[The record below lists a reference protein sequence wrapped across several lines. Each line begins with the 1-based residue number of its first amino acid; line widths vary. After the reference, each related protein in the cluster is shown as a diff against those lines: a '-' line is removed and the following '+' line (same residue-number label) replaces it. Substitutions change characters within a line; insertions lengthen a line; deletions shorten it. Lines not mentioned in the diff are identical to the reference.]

1 MKRFFRT
8 LFAAALL
15 LPVAVLAGNEQAAV
29 LEEFDAYLETT
40 AAQLGDSPFAAVV
53 SKNGEILYERYYD
66 ADGALGKPVNA
77 DSRWLVFSITKSFVS
92 ALTLNLCEDGELSL
106 DDPVSKYLPEFREH
120 GEGDFDRRDVTIR
133 HLLSHTSGA
142 AWNGEKAPRKLPDNL
157 EEVHIISEPGGPFT
171 YSGLGMMILERT
183 LEAAMG
189 EDLGALL
196 NKRITDPLGL
206 DSTGYVYAGKPPDEV
221 LPLRRDEY
229 RFSVRGRR
237 AGSGFYSTALDLN
250 AFGRLWLEPDALF
263 SPALRQEAWTRHG
276 IRASDGGHYG
286 LMWWLLED
294 DGGYVMSG
302 FQSKINAVVPETGVV
317 VTVIRYPQAKAADD
331 YSFAADKRAMVLFGK
346 RL

>member
-1 MKRFFRT
+1 VKRFFRT

-53 SKNGEILYERYYD
+53 SKNGEIIYERYYD
-66 ADGALGKPVNA
+66 AGGALGKPVNA
-77 DSRWLVFSITKSFVS
+77 DSRWLVFSITKSFIA
-92 ALTLNLCEDGELSL
+92 ALTLNLCESGEISL

-120 GEGDFDRRDVTIR
+120 GEGAFDRRNVTVR

-142 AWNGEKAPRKLPDNL
+142 AWHGEKAPKNLPQGFD
-157 EEVHIISEPGGPFT
+157 EVHIVTEPGGDFT

-183 LEAAMG
+183 LEAVAG
-189 EDLGALL
+189 EDLDPLL
-196 NKRITDPLGL
+196 NTRILEPLGL
-206 DSTGYVYAGKPPDEV
+206 SASGYVYAGTPPDEV
-221 LPLRRDEY
+221 LPLRKNEY
-229 RFSVRGRR
+229 RFSENGKR
-237 AGSGFYSTALDLN
+237 AGSGLFSTARDLN
-250 AFGRLWLEPDALF
+250 AFGRLWLAPEAYF
-263 SPALRQEAWTRHG
+263 SPVLRQEAWTWHG
-276 IRASDGGHYG
+276 TRASDQGRYG

-302 FQSKINAVVPETGVV
+302 YQSKINAVVPETGVV
-317 VTVIRYPQAKAADD
+317 ITVIRYPQAKAAED
-331 YSFAADKRAMVLFGK
+331 YRFSADKRAMVLFGK